1 VPRSIVTETSSPSA
15 PLTGT
20 LTRYGPARNAGR
32 SSPSHSM
39 RRPAAEVVIVGVG
52 PGTPGVMPST
62 DTAIMTEAVDV
73 RASWKPTPILLAADG
88 LVPSPQAAAVTLV
101 AYIDTSIVCNVRR
114 LSCVP
119 T

>member
-1 VPRSIVTETSSPSA
+1 M

-20 LTRYGPARNAGR
+20 FTRYGPWRNAGH

-39 RRPAAEVVIVGVG
+39 RRPAAGVVLVGVG

-62 DTAIMTEAVDV
+62 DTALMTEAVDV
-73 RASWKPTPILLAADG
+73 RASWKPTPSLLAEDG

-101 AYIDTSIVCNVRR
+101 AYIDPSTVCNVRR